1 MNQESVSGT
10 GLWAIVLAGGE
21 GTRLRPLIRQLCGDE
36 RPKQYAPLLGSRSL
50 LRATLDR
57 VRRAIPRQRTV
68 VVVSRWHVPYIAS
81 AFSDFPELHLLA
93 QPRDRGTAAGLL
105 LAVHWIR
112 ARDPQAIV
120 AVFPSDHF
128 FADEPGFISHV
139 SSLAPFALRYPDR
152 IVLVGAKPSGPETE
166 FGWIE
171 PSDPLDGA
179 RDGGVRS
186 VRRFWEKPAS
196 DVAEACFRAG
206 CLWNT
211 FVMVGNVGAFV
222 EAGRRFMPHLH
233 ERFLRF
239 RSSTST
245 QEQAELMNEAYAPV
259 FKVDFS
265 RAVLEAR
272 PEFLAVSE
280 LPDVGWSDW
289 GTPERVFV
297 SLKAAGLAPAWLG
310 RPRPAPTKSSVRET
324 FARPPIGETMATL
337 SDAVNSAV
345 GGHHV

>member
-1 MNQESVSGT
+1 MNQGSDT

-57 VRRAIPRQRTV
+57 VRRAVPRQRTV
-68 VVVSRWHVPYIAS
+68 VVVSRWHVPYVAS
-81 AFSDFPELHLLA
+81 AFSEFPELHVLA

-112 ARDPQAIV
+112 ARDPRAIV

-128 FADEPGFISHV
+128 FTDDPGFMSHV
-139 SSLAPFALRYPDR
+139 SSLAPFALRYPER
-152 IVLVGAKPSGPETE
+152 IVLVGAKPSGPETG

-171 PSDPLDGA
+171 PADPLDGGTY
-179 RDGGVRS
+179 GGVRR
-186 VRRFWEKPAS
+186 VRRFWEKPAR
-196 DVAEACFRAG
+196 DVAEACLRAG

-233 ERFLRF
+233 ERLLRL

-245 QEQAELMNEAYAPV
+245 QEQEKLVSEAFAPAS
-259 FKVDFS
+259 KVDFS
-265 RAVLEAR
+265 QAVLETQPA
-272 PEFLAVSE
+272 FLAVSE

-289 GTPERVFV
+289 GTPERVFG
-297 SLKAAGLAPAWLG
+297 SLKAAGLSPARLGLPGPAPA
-310 RPRPAPTKSSVRET
+310 RSSVQET
-324 FARPPIGETMATL
+324 LVRPQIAEAVATF
-337 SDAVNSAV
+337 SEAMNSAV
-345 GGHHV
+345 GGPHV